1 MSFAVKLKFEK
12 RGCKGMASDALTLKQ
27 IKNVKRKTIINK
39 INLKL
44 KNKLYIYYEVILW
57 KRIKMTKVKIIKKIK
72 NLK

>member
-1 MSFAVKLKFEK
+1 
-12 RGCKGMASDALTLKQ
+12 MASDALTLKQ

-44 KNKLYIYYEVILW
+44 KNKFYIYYKVILW

>member
-1 MSFAVKLKFEK
+1 
-12 RGCKGMASDALTLKQ
+12 MASDALTLKQ

-44 KNKLYIYYEVILW
+44 KNKFYIYYEVILW

>member
-1 MSFAVKLKFEK
+1 
-12 RGCKGMASDALTLKQ
+12 MASDALTLKQ

>member
-1 MSFAVKLKFEK
+1 
-12 RGCKGMASDALTLKQ
+12 MASDVLTLKQ

-44 KNKLYIYYEVILW
+44 KNKFYIYYEVILW